1 MGSDGT
7 GSGVRSVDRR
17 TRVDGAR
24 VDVDPDRFLG
34 ADLPEALAAAA
45 PRLGP
50 ALAFLALRPLRV
62 EAGGRAWELAVDDG
76 RPSVVPV
83 SGAVGD
89 DDGPGGAVSLLRVT
103 GEQLTDLVHDLV
115 TPIAWMIDGSLDLTR
130 GHLDGLLDWWLVIRA
145 ALDGTTPHVPGDVEL
160 TDRTGRPLDLGR
172 SFGPD
177 DDLDEI
183 GDFLAA
189 AGFVHL
195 RGVFTEAEMAEVS
208 ADMDRAAPRYAKG
221 DGRSWWAE
229 VDGGTERLVRMQSF
243 DEESDAVARLV
254 ADPRLA
260 RLGGLTGDG
269 HAYDTTDW
277 NRIEALFKPIGVV
290 QGISDVPW
298 HKDCSIGRHSYTC
311 SSLTIGI
318 SVTGADAVSGRLKVV
333 AGSHRA
339 LVWPSPVLQ
348 PGLDLPVVDLETE
361 TGDVTIHLSCTLHM
375 AQPPTERERRVL
387 YTSLILPPLDPAAHA
402 AARRR
407 LRAHREA
414 APTTV
419 SQPSATG

>member
-1 MGSDGT
+1 VWSL
-7 GSGVRSVDRR
+7 S
-17 TRVDGAR
+17 
-24 VDVDPDRFLG
+24 
-34 ADLPEALAAAA
+34 
-45 PRLGP
+45 
-50 ALAFLALRPLRV
+50 
-62 EAGGRAWELAVDDG
+62 VDDG
-76 RPSVVPV
+76 RPVVR
-83 SGAVGD
+83 A
-89 DDGPGGAVSLLRVT
+89 AVSPDDAPLLRI
-103 GEQLTDLVHDLV
+103 GREQLTDLVHDLV

-130 GHLDGLLDWWLVIRA
+130 GHLDGLLDWWLVLRA
-145 ALDGTTPHVPGDVEL
+145 AVDGTTPYVPGDLDL
-160 TDRTGRPLDLGR
+160 TDREGRPLDLTG
-172 SFGPD
+172 SFGPA
-177 DDLDEI
+177 DLTEDPLAV

-229 VDGGTERLVRMQSF
+229 VEGGDERLVRMQSF
-243 DEESDAVARLV
+243 DRESEAVARLV
-254 ADPRLA
+254 ADDRIA
-260 RLGGLTGDG
+260 RLGALAGDG
-269 HAYDTTDW
+269 HVLDATDG

-339 LVWPSPVLQ
+339 LVWPSPVVQ

-387 YTSLILPPLDPAAHA
+387 YTSLILPPLDPEAHA

-419 SQPSATG
+419 SQPSAAGPALAPVDD